1 MATLSARF
9 VRALRALENELDLQ
23 PLVQLYVDNCELT
36 NPVSEGPYVGIDGV
50 RRYWR
55 EYLDAF
61 QLIRTEF
68 TTMLDGPQGSALEW
82 ISSATLPEG
91 RPVEISGVTMLRSTD
106 ARIASMHVYF
116 DPGALHALPQVRK
129 EPTPIR
135 ASSRNDAKT
144 A

>member
-23 PLVQLYVDNCELT
+23 PLVQLYAEDCELS
-36 NPVSEGPYVGIDGV
+36 NPLLEEPLAGTEGA

-55 EYLDAF
+55 MYIDRF
-61 QLIRTEF
+61 QEIRTEF
-68 TTMLDGPQGSALEW
+68 TSLVDGQQGSALEW
-82 ISSATLPEG
+82 ISSAMEPDG
-91 RPVEISGVTMLRSTD
+91 RPMEFEGATLLLAKDS
-106 ARIASMHVYF
+106 RITSMHVYF
-116 DPGALHALPQVRK
+116 DPRPLLLTTPARK

-135 ASSRNDAKT
+135 AFRDDTKT

>member
-23 PLVQLYVDNCELT
+23 PLVQLYADDCDVRNPLVDEPLLGA
-36 NPVSEGPYVGIDGV
+36 EGV

-55 EYLDAF
+55 NYLDQF
-61 QLIRTEF
+61 QDIRTEF
-68 TTMLDGPQGSALEW
+68 TSAVDGQNGSALEW
-82 ISSATLPEG
+82 ISSAVASDG
-91 RPVEISGVTMLRSTD
+91 RPLELNGSTVLLAKD
-106 ARIASMHVYF
+106 ERITSMHVYF
-116 DPGALHALPQVRK
+116 DPRPLLALPQVHK

-135 ASSRNDAKT
+135 ASLDDTKT